1 MEKRVAELTIED
13 LKLFTYPNLMAEV
26 KETTYSICTI
36 AEHMGLPKPYRE
48 WNDPETWDKLTGKT
62 EILCG
67 EAFGLAN
74 LFGVSAEYLF
84 SHELKVVCG
93 ETAAHWRWLD
103 RKEEVKK
110 DIERSRQVRE
120 IERELREKP
129 YLLTFMKTA
138 VTWDSE
144 QINDFI
150 KMIEKR
156 KTA

>member
-1 MEKRVAELTIED
+1 MK
-13 LKLFTYPNLMAEV
+13 F
-26 KETTYSICTI
+26 
-36 AEHMGLPKPYRE
+36 
-48 WNDPETWDKLTGKT
+48 
-62 EILCG
+62 
-67 EAFGLAN
+67 
-74 LFGVSAEYLF
+74 
-84 SHELKVVCG
+84 CG

>member
-138 VTWDSE
+138 VTWDS
-144 QINDFI
+144 
-150 KMIEKR
+150 
-156 KTA
+156 